1 MDDFLGLDLWTR
13 TGTERA
19 KSSKYDLSSI
29 FGPGFFVRLVFAT
42 TELLYFVIHL
52 DELLH
57 FYSGIHFVL
66 HIRIFFETLLVF
78 SVEFICYF

>member
-42 TELLYFVIHL
+42 TGLSRLAEIT
-52 DELLH
+52 E
-57 FYSGIHFVL
+57 SK
-66 HIRIFFETLLVF
+66 IRAKMSPQMYKE
-78 SVEFICYF
+78 

>member
-42 TELLYFVIHL
+42 TGLLSLFCN
-52 DELLH
+52 
-57 FYSGIHFVL
+57 
-66 HIRIFFETLLVF
+66 TLG
-78 SVEFICYF
+78 

>member
-29 FGPGFFVRLVFAT
+29 FGPGFFVRLVY
-42 TELLYFVIHL
+42 LQLQDYCPYFVIHL

-66 HIRIFFETLLVF
+66 SGILENIFSFF
-78 SVEFICYF
+78 S